1 MSRARC
7 CVRQQV
13 AIFNCERQ
21 VMDVPVPG
29 ACKALKIPSPPRR
42 CSGDDRLGNGDF
54 DGRVQARRPAGR
66 LALDSAVAI
75 RSPRGSIS
83 VSNTRSAGAG
93 QPVTDAIFPNA
104 RIGTLLR
111 LAWINVAAGADPG
124 VDRLSGALSAT
135 GSNAALRVSS
145 DDRRRSLRDLFFSAI
160 TTVLTGTPL
169 GLCSR
174 RLCWF

>member
-7 CVRQQV
+7 RVRQQV

-111 LAWINVAAGADPG
+111 LAWINVANGADPG
-124 VDRLSGALSAT
+124 WT
-135 GSNAALRVSS
+135 GSRARFLLQEATLPSECRATTAA
-145 DDRRRSLRDLFFSAI
+145 DRCATFFFRRSLR
-160 TTVLTGTPL
+160 
-169 GLCSR
+169 C
-174 RLCWF
+174 